1 MRWRLWLIVG
11 VLAVIAACDGDGGGG
26 VSSPCDLADAELVES
41 VFGGTVAP
49 GVEGAA
55 LNCDFAVEG
64 GPVFSVAVFHYGS
77 DDGWESTRQG
87 FVDNRSG
94 VTDVEGIGDDAF
106 FPGDFGARELVVRAG
121 GEIFSVTAFIGFDE
135 PTAEVINAVADLSK
149 AIADELSS

>member
-1 MRWRLWLIVG
+1 
-11 VLAVIAACDGDGGGG
+11 
-26 VSSPCDLADAELVES
+26 
-41 VFGGTVAP
+41 
-49 GVEGAA
+49 
-55 LNCDFAVEG
+55 
-64 GPVFSVAVFHYGS
+64 VAVFHYGS

-121 GEIFSVTAFIGFDE
+121 GEIFSVTVFIGFDE
-135 PTAEVINAVADLSK
+135 PSAEVINGVADLSK